1 MAMIAVAFIVIVTV
15 LAFAGCGG
23 DDDGEVV
30 QMEGSPS
37 PEEGTP
43 AGGTPSAGETPLSG
57 GDDEGGGS
65 GEDGGGDGAR
75 DLATAGGDC
84 IPGGGGYLR
93 AELSGEIEDSLDW
106 GNDDTTCDGG
116 LHSSGIG
123 FEIIFSH
130 DYRDEGPL
138 IFRLR
143 IIELEEGETG
153 EDEALAISVSGPA
166 VGIAIFAPLG
176 VPCTVDLTEHSRIGE
191 VDVDGRLYAVAGS
204 VSCTRP
210 LTYLGGTGAEI
221 TLSDLE
227 FRGVTLWN

>member
-1 MAMIAVAFIVIVTV
+1 MIAVAFIVIVTA

-43 AGGTPSAGETPLSG
+43 AGETPSAGETPLFG

-65 GEDGGGDGAR
+65 GEDGGGDGAQ
-75 DLATAGGDC
+75 DLATAGEGC

-106 GNDDTTCDGG
+106 GNDDTTCGGG